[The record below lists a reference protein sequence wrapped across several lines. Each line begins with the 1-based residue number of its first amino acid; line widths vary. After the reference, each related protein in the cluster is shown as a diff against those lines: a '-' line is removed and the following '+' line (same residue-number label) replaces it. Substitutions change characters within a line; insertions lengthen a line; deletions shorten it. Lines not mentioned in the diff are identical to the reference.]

1 MARGNGKAAAA
12 MTKDELT
19 RLVRR
24 LERRARRLEATLAEE
39 REQTTRRVNAV
50 RTAANRRLTAMMRD
64 LAGLRH
70 HEARAQALERLL
82 AERTTGGGAEGD
94 AHERD
99 ASHSAG

>member
-1 MARGNGKAAAA
+1 MVRGNGKATGA

-24 LERRARRLEATLAEE
+24 LERRVRRLEATLAEE

-50 RTAANRRLTAMMRD
+50 RTAANRRLTAMMRE

-82 AERTTGGGAEGD
+82 AERTAGGGAEGD
-94 AHERD
+94 AHERH

>member
-1 MARGNGKAAAA
+1 

-24 LERRARRLEATLAEE
+24 LERRVRRLEATLVEE
-39 REQTTRRVNAV
+39 REQATRRVNGV
-50 RTAANRRLTAMMRD
+50 RTAANRKLTAMMRE
-64 LAGLRH
+64 LAALRH

-82 AERTTGGGAEGD
+82 AERPTGGGAGGEAD
-94 AHERD
+94 ERG

>member
-1 MARGNGKAAAA
+1 

-24 LERRARRLEATLAEE
+24 LERRVQRLEATLTEE

-50 RTAANRRLTAMMRD
+50 RTAANRRLAAMMRE

-82 AERTTGGGAEGD
+82 SERTTGAGSEGE
-94 AHERD
+94 ANGRD